1 MSAKRPLLTRQP
13 SRWQRGDYL
22 VAIGIV
28 SGIILLIAGLVA
40 WLADFIWSLH
50 LTRLWAQISA
60 TLVGSTLVSLGI
72 GMPRI
77 SRWSRSL
84 MLSASVLLLSTVLD
98 SLDGKQDFVP
108 SIVFLLTLWAG
119 IFAAQTRSL
128 IQQPKQRSWV
138 QWAGIGVGVL
148 ATVVYLS
155 TAGYYFGLN
164 LSRGPLDYDHHLLY
178 GLGIIIASIL
188 QYFQTRSGSAAEQQT
203 TPVHNS

>member
-13 SRWQRGDYL
+13 SQWQRGDYL
-22 VAIGIV
+22 VVIGIV
-28 SGIILLIAGLVA
+28 SGIILLIAGPVA

-60 TLVGSTLVSLGI
+60 TLVGSTLVGLGI

-77 SRWSRSL
+77 TSWSRSL
-84 MLSASVLLLSTVLD
+84 MLGAGVLLLSTVLD

-119 IFAAQTRSL
+119 TFAAQTRGL

-138 QWAGIGVGVL
+138 QWAGIGIGVL

-155 TAGYYFGLN
+155 TAGYYFALN
-164 LSRGPLDYDHHLLY
+164 LSRGPLDYDHYLLY

-188 QYFQTRSGSAAEQQT
+188 RYFQTRSGSAAEQQT
-203 TPVHNS
+203 TPVHTS